1 MRRAIT
7 DLISARFRPVQRL
20 FAGQARPSVPH
31 EIPVINIPSARV
43 LTFCAL
49 QLKVYLYSPSGAER
63 SKGASTDAPA
73 VRITQHAGSIGMA
86 EPVNSGRGSAV
97 SIESTSAGGPVA
109 FALGGLG
116 GGNAFGA
123 GFLAAARER
132 RLQPDVISCTSGMIV
147 WTAHFLAGHDLRE
160 KLREQLAEMPKTP
173 EAAPFG
179 NQWMLAKGL
188 PGVFRPATP
197 EYWERWSFL
206 SPFSEPKQWA
216 DRLLPAQTWV
226 PTRSPEYFRFVAD
239 TLADSDT
246 AVMFNAFCPPTGQ
259 EFLFLNAVACE
270 KLGVNWCEETPGTVY
285 MPITAE
291 GVEAALHLYSY
302 GYERCYF
309 GLQLIDGAYH
319 RQFILNE
326 LCDIDP
332 RPTTIWA
339 VRPQNSRW
347 MGEMPNNYFE
357 QRDLE
362 TEIGMNSSYAM
373 QVSRIDLLN
382 KLVQQGQMKDSC
394 LRPIQLEP
402 FQFVGKRGYFDYF
415 IESEH
420 VFDTAFHRAL
430 DQFVARHGWQTV
442 RAAMLA

>member
-1 MRRAIT
+1 MGA
-7 DLISARFRPVQRL
+7 
-20 FAGQARPSVPH
+20 
-31 EIPVINIPSARV
+31 
-43 LTFCAL
+43 
-49 QLKVYLYSPSGAER
+49 AER
-63 SKGASTDAPA
+63 
-73 VRITQHAGSIGMA
+73 
-86 EPVNSGRGSAV
+86 VNSRRSGSEPD
-97 SIESTSAGGPVA
+97 ESNSSRGPVA

-123 GFLAAARER
+123 GFLAAAQER
-132 RLQPDVISCTSGMIV
+132 HVRPAVISCTSGMIV

-160 KLREQLAEMPKTP
+160 KLREQLAEMPKAA
-173 EAAPFG
+173 ESAPFG

-188 PGVFRPATP
+188 PGVFRPAMP

-206 SPFSEPKQWA
+206 SPFSEPKEWA

-226 PTRSPEYFRFVAD
+226 PTRSPEYFQFVAD
-239 TLADSDT
+239 TLAESET

-259 EFLFLNAVACE
+259 EFLFLNAAACSR
-270 KLGVNWCEETPGTVY
+270 LGVSWHEQTPGTVY

-302 GYERCYF
+302 GYTRTYF
-309 GLQLIDGAYH
+309 GMHLIDGAYH

-326 LCDIDP
+326 LCDMDP
-332 RPTTIWA
+332 RPSTIWV

-347 MGEMPNNYFE
+347 IGEMPDNYFE
-357 QRDLE
+357 QRDME

-373 QVSRIDLLN
+373 QVSRIELMN
-382 KLVQQGQMKDSC
+382 KLVRDGHMKDGS

-430 DQFVARHGWQTV
+430 DQFVARHGWQSA
-442 RAAMLA
+442 RLALAG